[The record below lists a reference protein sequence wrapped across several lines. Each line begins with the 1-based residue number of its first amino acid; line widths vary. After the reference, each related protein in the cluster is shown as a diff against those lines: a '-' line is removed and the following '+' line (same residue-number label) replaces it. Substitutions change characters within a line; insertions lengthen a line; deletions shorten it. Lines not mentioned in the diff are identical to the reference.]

1 MKIKGMTMKLQ
12 SHSWL
17 ADSITPLVLIGAL
30 LMQAGCISSFVDSGT
45 TDPSL
50 WIPVT
55 ETADSAS
62 PVSYSRAPQR
72 GMRPGDHITVTLQP
86 SLNVVGQRIE
96 DVVDDDGMITLPL
109 IGEFHV
115 LDRVPTEVSKA
126 IAQEYVDR
134 GMYLDMIV
142 NVVNTTALTI
152 AADEYSVTGEVP
164 RRGRFPLKEG
174 MTLWQAIIA
183 AGDVSA
189 YAGDRVLLTRDGR
202 TTRYSIKRIKNG
214 SIPDPV
220 IQNGDIIEVKE
231 SSFTD
236 WFR

>member
-1 MKIKGMTMKLQ
+1 MKLQ
-12 SHSWL
+12 GLSWL
-17 ADSITPLVLIGAL
+17 TGSLAATTLSLALSLAL
-30 LMQAGCISSFVDSGT
+30 LMQTGCISSFVGSGHH
-45 TDPSL
+45 DPEL
-50 WIPVT
+50 WVPVT
-55 ETADSAS
+55 GLGETSATS
-62 PVSYSRAPQR
+62 TSYSRPPQR
-72 GMRPGDHITVTLQP
+72 GMRPGDRVTVTLQP
-86 SLNVVGQRIE
+86 SLNVSGQTIE

-109 IGEFHV
+109 IGEFRV

-142 NVVNTTALTI
+142 NVVNTTVLKVDI
-152 AADEYSVTGEVP
+152 DEYSVTGEVP

-189 YAGDRVLLTRDGR
+189 YAGDRVLLTRDGK
-202 TTRYSIKRIKNG
+202 TTSYSIKRIKNG
-214 SIPDPV
+214 SFPDPV

-231 SSFTD
+231 ASFFD